1 MLPNVSSKLQTFSNF
16 VKAPLLLSIM
26 SINQIFDHPVTARKR
41 KQEFG
46 DVPHKSAKR
55 QRAIEHSKALKS
67 FTIEKDLRFHN
78 RLKLLL
84 ENPNNKKKTFRAIGV
99 CRELCISAKKLD
111 WTEPTKIQKEC
122 IPHIFLGKDIIALAE
137 TGSGKTG
144 AFAIPIIQ
152 SLLSKPLAHHSLVIS
167 PTREL
172 ALQIHEQ
179 FESLGCN
186 IGLKSVTIIGGV
198 DRVQQA
204 IKLQKKQHVI
214 IATPGRIL
222 DHLITCKG
230 FKLHNLKFLVL
241 DEADRILQ
249 SEFAVAIEQII
260 KLIKQSKHDYQ
271 TKSIAHFKA
280 QKTVKVDTHN
290 YQTLLFSATMT
301 SKVARLEKASLR
313 ASETVKVEVNA
324 KYGTVASLSQY
335 YLFIPA
341 KHKLVYMVYLL
352 HHIFNDRSII
362 VFTNTKRSCHHL
374 SLVLHNLN
382 MTVIPLHGEMN
393 QYERMGAVEKF
404 KEGAKSILVA
414 TEVAARGLDIP
425 AVTVVVNYD
434 IPIHSKDYVHRV
446 GRTARA
452 GKKGIALNLVT
463 QYDVEVF
470 QRIEQL
476 VRVKMDKYPNVET
489 DNVMEM
495 VERVIKADR
504 VAHMQIKEH
513 KDEIK
518 TKIKELSMKRK
529 RNGRMPRLQTK
540 DEEEMSDDGKF
551 AMDDIDYDDDTGGRS
566 LGAPTRR
573 SKGGGFGSGRGR
585 GRGRGRGSRGP
596 GRGRGRG
603 RGRKGRGAWQGRGP
617 DTF

>member
-1 MLPNVSSKLQTFSNF
+1 
-16 VKAPLLLSIM
+16 
-26 SINQIFDHPVTARKR
+26 
-41 KQEFG
+41 
-46 DVPHKSAKR
+46 
-55 QRAIEHSKALKS
+55 
-67 FTIEKDLRFHN
+67 
-78 RLKLLL
+78 
-84 ENPNNKKKTFRAIGV
+84 
-99 CRELCISAKKLD
+99 
-111 WTEPTKIQKEC
+111 
-122 IPHIFLGKDIIALAE
+122 
-137 TGSGKTG
+137 
-144 AFAIPIIQ
+144 
-152 SLLSKPLAHHSLVIS
+152 
-167 PTREL
+167 
-172 ALQIHEQ
+172 
-179 FESLGCN
+179 
-186 IGLKSVTIIGGV
+186 
-198 DRVQQA
+198 
-204 IKLQKKQHVI
+204 
-214 IATPGRIL
+214 
-222 DHLITCKG
+222 
-230 FKLHNLKFLVL
+230 
-241 DEADRILQ
+241 
-249 SEFAVAIEQII
+249 
-260 KLIKQSKHDYQ
+260 
-271 TKSIAHFKA
+271 
-280 QKTVKVDTHN
+280 
-290 YQTLLFSATMT
+290 MT

-362 VFTNTKRSCHHL
+362 VFTNTKRSCHQL

-382 MTVIPLHGEMN
+382 MTVIPLHGEMT
-393 QYERMGAVEKF
+393 QYERMGAIEKF

-513 KDEIK
+513 KDE
-518 TKIKELSMKRK
+518 
-529 RNGRMPRLQTK
+529 
-540 DEEEMSDDGKF
+540 
-551 AMDDIDYDDDTGGRS
+551 
-566 LGAPTRR
+566 
-573 SKGGGFGSGRGR
+573 
-585 GRGRGRGSRGP
+585 
-596 GRGRGRG
+596 
-603 RGRKGRGAWQGRGP
+603 
-617 DTF
+617 